1 MREDFN
7 YVHPQS
13 WDMIL
18 KQIHYIFLWNIK
30 TFGFLD
36 DITFCVTDEFPVAFY
51 PLTLCSG
58 RLDFS
63 DHDNNG
69 HSYGVE
75 FVDFTDVFDGATQFN
90 GSSLSYFEVGAA
102 DVFDTTYH
110 LTIAVHVFASA
121 PGDLVEFSDG
131 GAVLR
136 IVDFGDLALEFMLKE
151 RDGINSIVVLQ
162 PAFPIDTWTH
172 VAAVYD
178 YDAGEAV
185 VYVNGARSSASSF
198 SSPSTE
204 IQTTGDLIV
213 GQSFAGALHC
223 LSIFDRALDSSEVAG
238 STVCPLGEYPRHG
251 PISI

>member
-1 MREDFN
+1 MFSYE
-7 YVHPQS
+7 
-13 WDMIL
+13 IL
-18 KQIHYIFLWNIK
+18 RASVFKDLS
-30 TFGFLD
+30 
-36 DITFCVTDEFPVAFY
+36 FCVTDEFPVAFY

-63 DHDNNG
+63 DHGNNG
-69 HSYGVE
+69 YSYGIE
-75 FVDFTDVFDGATQFN
+75 FVDFTNVFDGATQFN

-110 LTIAVHVFASA
+110 LTIVVHVFASA
-121 PGDLVEFSDG
+121 PGDLVQFSDG

-185 VYVNGARSSASSF
+185 IYVDGVRSTASSF

-204 IQTTGDLIV
+204 IQTTGVLIV
-213 GQSFAGALHC
+213 GQSFVGALHC

-238 STVCPLGEYPRHG
+238 SAVCPLGEYPHQG
-251 PISI
+251 LSSI